1 MTRPFDAA
9 SVLAHLTSFQ
19 NATVAHVMKRLHSDE
34 GTRRFLVADETGLGK
49 SMVARGVIART
60 IERLQGDSSVGRI
73 DIIYVCSNRDLAR
86 QNLSRLDVLGGSNLP
101 VADRLTML
109 AAHTHRFDE
118 APTVGGKGVNL
129 VSFTPGTSFDM
140 GWRTGQ
146 APERAL
152 LFLLLEG
159 PLGLTGYT
167 ATAGLRLLQGTVH
180 RLETFRRSVETLRA
194 DLVDG
199 LNVTI
204 ADSFAATAQSSGLL
218 RRFVSLVEQL
228 GRRRALT
235 DEETK
240 AAKDLTGE
248 LRAALARASVD
259 ALKPDLIIL
268 DEFQRFRHLLDP
280 EEPAGELAHAL
291 FEHGEARVL
300 LLSATPYKPF
310 TYAEERADDEDHYRD
325 LFETLGFL
333 AEGSPVDV
341 SEIRQHLAT
350 YREQTM
356 TGDDSSAAAREV
368 TRRLTELM
376 CRTERPSAGEVDM
389 LAEVADSASDLRADD
404 MLGYAVLQSIARE
417 VDAPMPVDYW
427 KSVPYFVNFL
437 ERYQI
442 GGKLRDALRDPAAR
456 ARLRP
461 LLRHAQQLDRKVI
474 ERFGPVDFGS
484 PRLRALASDLFD
496 AGAWRLLW
504 LPASLPYHQPG
515 TPFDSQA
522 VVGLTKRLVFSS
534 WAATPTSI
542 AALLSYEAERRIAD
556 GTRWTQNTS
565 SGRESIAT
573 RLDFRLREDGVP
585 ASMTTLAL
593 FFPNPALASATDP
606 LNIARERPAEV
617 MKLSYMES
625 AVAPVVRRL
634 LDGLTPNDMPLEQQ
648 HWSAPFG
655 LHGATP
661 DIGLDEMAHALAG
674 APTGQR
680 GERALRSH
688 VEMATATQQRSSHD
702 ERARGELV
710 QAVVQLGLHG
720 PGNVAYRALGRLI
733 RSGDAITAEGHWCA
747 AAVVASALRS
757 VFNRPDATVLL
768 DRLDLQPGQ
777 PYWRNVLAYCGA
789 GNLQAVLDEYLHHLA
804 SSETRPTTDAALLHL
819 AELARDAISL
829 RPSSYEAFDWRR
841 PDKPITMT
849 SRFALR
855 YAGQGRADD
864 SERPSEVRKAFNSPF
879 WPFVL
884 ATTSAGQEGIDF
896 HWWCHAVV
904 HWNTPANPVDFEQRE
919 GRVNRYA
926 GHAIR
931 KNVAA
936 RHRTSI
942 LASRTRDPWEAAYAH
957 AVEYRE
963 EYGDLSP
970 HWVYP
975 GDAKIQR
982 HALPLPL
989 SRDVARLDR
998 IRQDVVLYRLAF
1010 GQPRQEDLL
1019 ELLRRRGHADVT
1031 TALLDLR
1038 PPRPDEATSARDRR
1052 TNDVEVRAT
1061 TKASRRSDRGGNHPL
1076 V

>member
-1 MTRPFDAA
+1 MTRSFDAA

-19 NATVAHVMKRLHSDE
+19 RATVDHAMERLHSED

-49 SMVARGVIART
+49 SMVARGVIARI
-60 IERLQGDSSVGRI
+60 IERLQGDSAVGRI

-86 QNLSRLDVLGGSNLP
+86 QNLSRLDVLGGSQIP

-109 AAHTHRFDE
+109 AAHTHRFDD
-118 APTVGGKGVNL
+118 APKVGGKGVNL

-140 GWRTGQ
+140 GWRTGK
-146 APERAL
+146 ALERAL
-152 LFLLLEG
+152 LYLLLEEAMD
-159 PLGLTGYT
+159 LTGYA
-167 ATAGLRLLQGTVH
+167 ATAGHRLLQGTVTK
-180 RLETFRRSVETLRA
+180 LETFRRSVESLRA

-199 LNVTI
+199 PNLTI
-204 ADSFAATAQSSGLL
+204 AASFTAAARSSGLL
-218 RRFVSLVEQL
+218 QRFADLIVQV
-228 GRRRALT
+228 GRRRSLT
-235 DEETK
+235 DEEVGS
-240 AAKDLTGE
+240 AKILTGQ
-248 LRAALARASVD
+248 LRSALARASVD
-259 ALKPDLIIL
+259 ALEPDLVIL
-268 DEFQRFRHLLDP
+268 DEFQRFRNLLDP
-280 EEPAGELAHAL
+280 DKPAGELAHAL
-291 FEHGEARVL
+291 FEHHQARVL

-333 AEGSPVDV
+333 SEGSSLD
-341 SEIRQHLAT
+341 LAEVRRYLAA

-356 TGDDSSAAAREV
+356 AGEDSSAAALEV
-368 TRRLTELM
+368 SRRLTKLM
-376 CRTERPSAGEVDM
+376 CRTERPSATEVDM
-389 LAEVADSASDLRADD
+389 LVEVAGTASDLRDD
-404 MLGYAVLQSIARE
+404 DLLGYVALRAIADE
-417 VDAPMPVDYW
+417 VSAALPVDYW

-442 GGKLRDALRDPAAR
+442 GGRLRDALRDPEER
-456 ARLRP
+456 SRLRP
-461 LLRHAQQLDRKVI
+461 MLRHAQQLDRGVI
-474 ERFGPVDFGS
+474 EAFGAIDLGS
-484 PRLRALASDLFD
+484 PRLRALASELFE

-504 LPASLPYHQPG
+504 LPPSLPYHQPG
-515 TPFDSQA
+515 TPFDSSA
-522 VVGLTKRLVFSS
+522 VAGLTKRLVFSS
-534 WAATPTSI
+534 WTATPTSI

-556 GTRWTQNTS
+556 GTRWTQNTP

-593 FFPNPALASATDP
+593 FFPSPALASATDP
-606 LNIARERPAEV
+606 LEIARERPAEL
-617 MKLSYMES
+617 MKLPSIES
-625 AVAPVVRRL
+625 RAAPVVERL
-634 LDGLTPNDMPLEQQ
+634 LEGLAPKDVPLEQQ

-655 LHGATP
+655 LHGAIP
-661 DIGLDEMAHALAG
+661 DLGLDEMAHALAG

-688 VEMATATQQRSSHD
+688 VEMATATRQRSGHD
-702 ERARGELV
+702 GRARGELV

-733 RSGDAITAEGHWCA
+733 RPGDEITSEGHWFA

-804 SSETRPTTDAALLHL
+804 SSETRPTTDAALVHL

-841 PDKPITMT
+841 PDKPIPMT

-942 LASRTRDPWEAAYAH
+942 LASRMRDPWEAAYAH

-975 GDAKIQR
+975 GEAKIQR

-1019 ELLRRRGHADVT
+1019 ELLRRRGRADVSST
-1031 TALLDLR
+1031 LLDLT
-1038 PPRPDEATSARDRR
+1038 PPRPDRVVSPWR
-1052 TNDVEVRAT
+1052 
-1061 TKASRRSDRGGNHPL
+1061 P
-1076 V
+1076 